1 MSSRWLLLSG
11 LSLKPPGWGGRD
23 RDRPAASRSA
33 QRRKRRCGAASPRWT
48 AASSCCCPSTS
59 GLACRPPRR
68 PRMWLRWRRAPATW
82 GPRTRRSHA
91 AARPCVPGL
100 APRQP
105 PSRATPR
112 RAPRTR
118 TATRKR
124 SCGSTGWAP
133 TSTRWTWSFPQVTG
147 RPLAPRP
154 SPHQASLAA
163 GPRDTSVRQAG
174 TPKVGRGATCPPCG
188 WGGERQYAAGGRG
201 GGGQGPPSWQQWG
214 RRVGQPQARGRPGLS
229 PEASGVS
236 GLVWRCAGVRP
247 RVFARILKRQIF

>member
-23 RDRPAASRSA
+23 RDRPAASRSV

-59 GLACRPPRR
+59 GLACRPPHR

-154 SPHQASLAA
+154 SPHRASLAA

-188 WGGERQYAAGGRG
+188 WGGERR
-201 GGGQGPPSWQQWG
+201 GPPSWQQWG
-214 RRVGQPQARGRPGLS
+214 RLVGQPQARGRPGLS
-229 PEASGVS
+229 PEASGVL
-236 GLVWRCAGVRP
+236 GLVWGCAGVRP